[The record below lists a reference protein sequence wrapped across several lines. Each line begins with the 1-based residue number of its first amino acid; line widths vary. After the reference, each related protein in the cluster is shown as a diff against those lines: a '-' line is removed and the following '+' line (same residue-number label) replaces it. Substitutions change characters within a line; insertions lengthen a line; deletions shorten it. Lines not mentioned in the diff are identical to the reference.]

1 VALDNPFSIRQKS
14 RNEATLADIDA
25 TERIVPMIQYSGNC
39 LEEKY
44 NVRSDLGGSTNKKV
58 LVSRFDREAASG
70 FVNPQSYLLAEG
82 LELLSQTGAVSV
94 IPYEDIKLVCF
105 VRDFQQGE
113 PRKEL
118 RLFTTRP
125 KMEGLWIRMRFRDGD
140 AMDGVLANNLLQFD
154 PYGFS
159 VIPPDPGFQNQR
171 VFVPKA
177 ALSAI
182 QVLGVVG
189 SPLRTKKPKPV
200 TKEQLEMF
208 EKTGEQ

>member
-1 VALDNPFSIRQKS
+1 MGV
-14 RNEATLADIDA
+14 
-25 TERIVPMIQYSGNC
+25 
-39 LEEKY
+39 
-44 NVRSDLGGSTNKKV
+44 STHKKV
-58 LVSRFDREAASG
+58 LVSRFDRETLTG
-70 FVNPQSYLLAEG
+70 FVNPQSYLLPEG
-82 LELLSQTGAVSV
+82 LELLSQSGSVSI
-94 IPYEDIKLVCF
+94 IPYDEVKLVCF

-125 KMEGLWIRMRFRDGD
+125 KMEGLWLRMHFRDGD
-140 AMDGVLANNLLQFD
+140 AMDGILPNNLLQLE

-171 VFVPKA
+171 IFVPKA
-177 ALSAI
+177 ALSRT

-189 SPLRTKKPKPV
+189 SPLRTPRKPKPV

-208 EKTGEQ
+208 GKAE